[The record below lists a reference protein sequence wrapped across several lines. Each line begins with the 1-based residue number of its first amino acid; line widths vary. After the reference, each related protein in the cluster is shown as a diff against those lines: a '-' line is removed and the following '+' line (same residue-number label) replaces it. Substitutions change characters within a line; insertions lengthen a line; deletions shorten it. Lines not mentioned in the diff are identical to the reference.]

1 MIYVINDRFKEFNS
15 PHLHQKLIFYIMFH
29 STLYNR
35 LDCTSSLQFYYL
47 KGSMPREG
55 VFFLFSLNLK
65 EVRKKKHMKQ
75 SDLAKEL
82 NTAQQVISD
91 YEVGKKHQA

>member
-1 MIYVINDRFKEFNS
+1 
-15 PHLHQKLIFYIMFH
+15 
-29 STLYNR
+29 
-35 LDCTSSLQFYYL
+35 
-47 KGSMPREG
+47 MPREG

-91 YEVGKKHQA
+91 YEVGKKTPSLERLVELAQILDVSLDELIEFKKIHHEYSNKLKNK

>member
-1 MIYVINDRFKEFNS
+1 
-15 PHLHQKLIFYIMFH
+15 
-29 STLYNR
+29 
-35 LDCTSSLQFYYL
+35 
-47 KGSMPREG
+47 MPREG